1 MQMEQ
6 RIRTIGTA
14 GHVDHGKSA
23 LVKALTGIDPDRLK
37 EEKEREMT
45 IDLGFAWLTLPSGA
59 VVSIVDVPGHE
70 SFIKNMLAGIG
81 GIDAVLLV
89 VAADEGIM
97 PQTREHLD
105 ILDLLDVE
113 HGVVAITK
121 SDLAEDEEWLELVI
135 EDVRE
140 LLKKTKLSG
149 AEILPVSAVT
159 GQGLPQLLSS
169 LDAFLDRVPAKR
181 DLGKPRLP
189 VDRVFVMPGF
199 GTVVTGTLVDG
210 ALQVGQEVEIL
221 PSGARARIR
230 GLQTHKQKLN
240 STGPG
245 GRVAV
250 NLGGVSSEDV
260 ARGDVLAVP
269 GQLKS
274 SSLIDARVRLL
285 ASAPR
290 PLKHNVRVQFYSG
303 SSEIQ
308 AHVRLLDD
316 ETIQPGQDGWVQF
329 RLANRAA
336 LMRGDHFIIRQ
347 PSPSL
352 TIGGGVVID
361 PVPRRRH
368 RRFRAPT
375 IQRLEALSLGSPED
389 ILLQGLGGGR
399 ARQIGELVAESGLP
413 GDEAREALGQ
423 LLNNGEV
430 LLLGADG
437 STRGGAEVLAQDGY
451 VMSAAGYDELW
462 KRVRGILDEYH
473 GRYPLRS
480 GMPREELKSRV
491 NLPPKVFNALL
502 AQASAQHRLTEEGA
516 AVRLPE
522 YQVKF
527 SAEQQE
533 RIDQLLAGFAE
544 SPYATPSVSEC
555 EETLGPELL
564 SFLVEDGRLVRVSE
578 SVIFSRETYDEMVE
592 LVLSHIRD
600 QGSITVAEVR
610 DLFRASRK
618 YALALMEHLDEQRIT
633 KRVGDERVLR

>member
-1 MQMEQ
+1 MEQ

-81 GIDAVLLV
+81 GIDAALLV

-105 ILDLLDVE
+105 ILDLLE
-113 HGVVAITK
+113 LPYGVVAITK

-135 EDVRE
+135 DDVRE
-140 LLKKTKLSG
+140 LLKKTRLFD

-169 LDAFLDRVPAKR
+169 LDALLDRVPAKR

-189 VDRVFVMPGF
+189 VDRVFVMAGF

-210 ALQVGQEVEIL
+210 GLHVGQEIEIL
-221 PSGARARIR
+221 PSGVRARIR
-230 GLQTHKQKLN
+230 GLQTHRQKLDA
-240 STGPG
+240 TGPG

-250 NLGGVSSEDV
+250 NLGGVSSDQV
-260 ARGDVLAVP
+260 ARGDVLALP

-290 PLKHNVRVQFYSG
+290 PLKQNVRVQFYSG
-303 SSEIQ
+303 SSEIA

-316 ETIQPGQDGWVQF
+316 EAIQPGRECWVQF

-336 LMRGDHFIIRQ
+336 LGRGDHFIIRQ

-352 TIGGGVVID
+352 TIGGGIVID

-368 RRFRAPT
+368 RRFRAPV

-389 ILLQGLGGGR
+389 ILLQGLGDGR
-399 ARQIGELVAESGLP
+399 PRQLGELLAESGLP
-413 GDEAREALGQ
+413 EDEGREALAQ
-423 LLNNGEV
+423 LLSRSEV

-437 STRGGAEVLAQDGY
+437 STGAGVLAHDRFM
-451 VMSAAGYDELW
+451 MSTAGYEELLSQIGG
-462 KRVRGILDEYH
+462 VLDEYH
-473 GRYPLRS
+473 ARYPLRS
-480 GMPREELKSRV
+480 GMPREELKSRLD
-491 NLPPKVFNALL
+491 LPTKVFNALL
-502 AQASAQHRLTEEGA
+502 AHASLQDRLTEEGA
-516 AVRLPE
+516 AVRLPQH
-522 YQVKF
+522 QVRF
-527 SAEQQE
+527 SAEQQG
-533 RIDQLLAGFAE
+533 RIEQLLARFAE
-544 SPYATPSVSEC
+544 SPYATPSVPEC
-555 EETLGPELL
+555 EAAVGPELL

-578 SVIFSRETYDEMVE
+578 SVIFLRDTYDEMVE
-592 LVLSHIRD
+592 RVMAHIRD
-600 QGSITVAEVR
+600 EDSITVAEVR

-618 YALALMEHLDEQRIT
+618 YALALMEHLDDQRIT
-633 KRVGDERVLR
+633 KRVGDKRVLR

>member
-1 MQMEQ
+1 MEQ

-81 GIDAVLLV
+81 GIDAALLV

-105 ILDLLDVE
+105 ILDLLE
-113 HGVVAITK
+113 LPYGVVAITK

-140 LLKKTKLSG
+140 LLKKTKLFQ

-169 LDAFLDRVPAKR
+169 LDALLDRVPAKR

-210 ALQVGQEVEIL
+210 GLHVGQEVEIL

-230 GLQTHKQKLN
+230 GLQTHKQKLD

-303 SSEIQ
+303 SSEIA

-316 ETIQPGQDGWVQF
+316 ETIQPGQGGWVQF
-329 RLANRAA
+329 RLENRAA
-336 LMRGDHFIIRQ
+336 LARGDHFIIRQ

-368 RRFRAPT
+368 RRFRAPV
-375 IQRLEALSLGSPED
+375 IQRLEALSLGSSED
-389 ILLQGLGGGR
+389 ILLEGLAAGR
-399 ARQIGELVAESGLP
+399 PRQIGELLAESDLP
-413 GDEAREALGQ
+413 EDEGREALSE
-423 LLNNGEV
+423 LRSRSEV
-430 LLLGADG
+430 LLLGANG
-437 STRGGAEVLAQDGY
+437 STGAGVLAQDGY

-462 KRVRGILDEYH
+462 RQVGGILDEYH
-473 GRYPLRS
+473 ARYPLRS
-480 GMPREELKSRV
+480 GMPREELKSRL
-491 NLPPKVFNALL
+491 NLPAKVFNALL
-502 AQASAQHRLTEEGA
+502 AHASLQHKLTEEGV

-522 YQVKF
+522 HQVRF
-527 SAEQQE
+527 SAEQQG
-533 RIDQLLAGFAE
+533 RIEQLLARFAE

-555 EETLGPELL
+555 EEAVGPELL
-564 SFLVEDGRLVRVSE
+564 SYLVEDNRLVRVSE
-578 SVIFSRETYDEMVE
+578 SVIFSRDTYDEMVE
-592 LVLSHIRD
+592 RVLSHIRD

-618 YALALMEHLDEQRIT
+618 YALALMEHLDDQRIT

>member
-1 MQMEQ
+1 MEQ

-81 GIDAVLLV
+81 GIDAALLV
-89 VAADEGIM
+89 IAADEGIM

-105 ILDLLDVE
+105 ILDLLE
-113 HGVVAITK
+113 LPYGVVAITK

-140 LLKKTKLSG
+140 LLKKTKLFD

-169 LDAFLDRVPAKR
+169 LDALLVRVPAKR

-189 VDRVFVMPGF
+189 VDRVFVMAGF

-210 ALQVGQEVEIL
+210 GLHVGQEIEIL
-221 PSGARARIR
+221 PSEVRARIR
-230 GLQTHKQKLN
+230 GLQTHNQKLDA
-240 STGPG
+240 TAPG

-250 NLGGVSSEDV
+250 NLGGVSSDQV
-260 ARGDVLAVP
+260 ARGDVLALP

-274 SSLIDARVRLL
+274 SRLIDARVRLL

-290 PLKHNVRVQFYSG
+290 PLKQNVRVQFYSG
-303 SSEIQ
+303 SSEIA

-316 ETIQPGQDGWVQF
+316 EAIQPGQEAWVQF

-336 LMRGDHFIIRQ
+336 LGRGDHFIIRQ

-352 TIGGGVVID
+352 TIGGGIVID

-368 RRFRAPT
+368 RRFRAPV

-389 ILLQGLGGGR
+389 ILLQGLGDGR
-399 ARQIGELVAESGLP
+399 PRQLGELLAESGLP
-413 GDEAREALGQ
+413 EDEGREALAQ
-423 LLNNGEV
+423 LLSRSEV

-437 STRGGAEVLAQDGY
+437 STGAGVLAHDRFM
-451 VMSAAGYDELW
+451 MSTAGYEELL
-462 KRVRGILDEYH
+462 RQIGGVLDEYH

-480 GMPREELKSRV
+480 GMPREELKSRL
-491 NLPPKVFNALL
+491 NLPTKVFNALL
-502 AQASAQHRLTEEGA
+502 AHASLQNRLTEEGA
-516 AVRLPE
+516 AVRLPQH
-522 YQVKF
+522 QVRF
-527 SAEQQE
+527 TAEQQG
-533 RIDQLLAGFAE
+533 RIEQLLARFAE
-544 SPYATPSVSEC
+544 SPYATPSVPEC
-555 EETLGPELL
+555 EAAVGPELL

-578 SVIFSRETYDEMVE
+578 SVIFLRATYDEMVE
-592 LVLSHIRD
+592 RVTAHIRD
-600 QGSITVAEVR
+600 EDSITVAEAR

-618 YALALMEHLDEQRIT
+618 YALALMEHLDDQRIT
-633 KRVGDERVLR
+633 KRVGDKRVLR

>member
-1 MQMEQ
+1 MEQ

-23 LVKALTGIDPDRLK
+23 LVEALTGIDPDRLK

-45 IDLGFAWLTLPSGA
+45 IDLGFAWLTLPSGS

-81 GIDAVLLV
+81 GIDAALLV

-105 ILDLLDVE
+105 ILDLLE
-113 HGVVAITK
+113 LPYGVVAITK

-135 EDVRE
+135 DDVRE
-140 LLKKTKLSG
+140 LLKKTRLFD

-159 GQGLPQLLSS
+159 DQGLPQLLSS
-169 LDAFLDRVPAKR
+169 LDALLDRVPAKR
-181 DLGKPRLP
+181 DLGKPRLA

-210 ALQVGQEVEIL
+210 GLHVGQEIEIL
-221 PSGARARIR
+221 PSEVRARIR
-230 GLQTHKQKLN
+230 GLQTHKQKLEA
-240 STGPG
+240 TAPG

-250 NLGGVSSEDV
+250 NLGGVSSDQV
-260 ARGDVLAVP
+260 TRGDVLALP

-290 PLKHNVRVQFYSG
+290 PLKQNVRVQFYSG
-303 SSEIQ
+303 SSEIT

-316 ETIQPGQDGWVQF
+316 EAIQPGQEGWVQF

-336 LMRGDHFIIRQ
+336 LGRGDHFIIRQ

-368 RRFRAPT
+368 RRFRAPV

-389 ILLQGLGGGR
+389 ILLQGLGDGR
-399 ARQIGELVAESGLP
+399 PRQLGELLAESGLP
-413 GDEAREALGQ
+413 EDEGREALAQ
-423 LLNNGEV
+423 LLSRSEV
-430 LLLGADG
+430 LLLGAEG
-437 STRGGAEVLAQDGY
+437 SMGAGVLAHDRFM
-451 VMSAAGYDELW
+451 MSTAGYEDLL
-462 KRVRGILDEYH
+462 RQVGGVLDEYH

-480 GMPREELKSRV
+480 GMPREELKSRLY
-491 NLPPKVFNALL
+491 LPTKVFNALL
-502 AQASAQHRLTEEGA
+502 AHASLQNRLTEEGA
-516 AVRLPE
+516 AVRLPQH
-522 YQVKF
+522 QVRF
-527 SAEQQE
+527 SAEQQG
-533 RIDQLLAGFAE
+533 RIDQLLARFAE
-544 SPYATPSVSEC
+544 SPYATPSVPEC
-555 EETLGPELL
+555 EAAVGPELL

-578 SVIFSRETYDEMVE
+578 SVIFLRDTYDEMVE
-592 LVLSHIRD
+592 RVTAHITD
-600 QGSITVAEVR
+600 EGSITVAEVR

-618 YALALMEHLDEQRIT
+618 YALALMEHLDDQRIT
-633 KRVGDERVLR
+633 KRVGDKRVLR